1 MVVLDI
7 FLIDNY
13 LAVHDILSS
22 WYWIEARVA
31 VVLHHLILTRSKLGT
46 VELPA

>member
-7 FLIDNY
+7 FLIDSY
-13 LAVHDILSS
+13 LTVHDILSS

-31 VVLHHLILTRSKLGT
+31 VVLQHHILDRPKLGT